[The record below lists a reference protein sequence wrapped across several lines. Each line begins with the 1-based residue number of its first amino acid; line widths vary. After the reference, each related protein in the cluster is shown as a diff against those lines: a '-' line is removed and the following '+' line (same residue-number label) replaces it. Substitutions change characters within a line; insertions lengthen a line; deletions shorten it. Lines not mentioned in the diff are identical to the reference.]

1 MKNRSGAEHRHL
13 WRSMTLK
20 KLRILRKGKSY
31 PGTSLGKKDVQP
43 RMILW
48 IPEFRARDS
57 VSVSGEIF
65 SHVL

>member
-20 KLRILRKGKSY
+20 KLRILRKDKSY
-31 PGTSLGKKDVQP
+31 PGTSLGKKDP

-57 VSVSGEIF
+57 GSVSGEMF